1 VIHCAELAG
10 VPKEAISRAW
20 DIFKKLEEEEYKDSG
35 LPKAAPASAESK
47 QMGLFKDSIEY
58 IARDR
63 LKDIDLNNIT
73 PLELVNIIREL
84 KGEIENDD

>member
-1 VIHCAELAG
+1 
-10 VPKEAISRAW
+10 
-20 DIFKKLEEEEYKDSG
+20 
-35 LPKAAPASAESK
+35 
-47 QMGLFKDSIEY
+47 MGLFKDSIEY